1 MSAMKRGGK
10 RRKMG
15 PWPRLQ
21 KFWDIRAA
29 CNFIGGGTGSGLLFI
44 AAVLVFLDKFNPLII
59 ITGFSLISFGFLMV
73 FWEIGK
79 PWRSINM
86 FFHPQTSWMTREGI
100 MVIPLLLSAGFLVL
114 NSSELMMSIIAGFM
128 GLFALIFLYCQVRIL
143 HAARGIPSWCHP
155 ALKPFIFTTG
165 LAEATGIAV
174 CLPGLGTVKGLWGV
188 LLILLLSR
196 LIFWNSYT
204 KSLNNEGA
212 PEASCSVFDSIHL
225 KVLLSHITAIALI
238 LVAGFTNT
246 SILVIIAGSIATIT
260 GWYIKV
266 VIVTRAAQTR
276 GFAIPRTPIRGKGK
290 SRLLGIRR

>member
-155 ALKPFIFTTG
+155 ALKPFIFSTG

-174 CLPGLGTVKGLWGV
+174 CLPGLSNEKGLWGV

-212 PEASCSVFDSIHL
+212 PEASCNVLDSIHL
-225 KVLLSHITAIALI
+225 KVLLSHIAAIALI
-238 LVAGFTNT
+238 LAAGFTNT
-246 SILVIIAGSIATIT
+246 SILTIIAGFIATTT

>member
-100 MVIPLLLSAGFLVL
+100 MVIPLLLSAGFLVF

-143 HAARGIPSWCHP
+143 QAARGIPSWCNP
-155 ALKPFIFTTG
+155 ALKPYIFSTG

-174 CLPGLGTVKGLWGV
+174 CLPGLSNEKGLWGF

-204 KSLNNEGA
+204 KSLDNAGA
-212 PEASCSVFDSIHL
+212 PEASCSVLDSIHL
-225 KVLLSHITAIALI
+225 KVLLSHIAAIILI
-238 LVAGFTNT
+238 LAAGFTNT
-246 SILVIIAGSIATIT
+246 SILAIIAGFITATT

-290 SRLLGIRR
+290 SRLLGIRK

>member
-44 AAVLVFLDKFNPLII
+44 AAVLVFLDKFNLPII
-59 ITGFSLISFGFLMV
+59 ITGFGLISFGFLMV

-100 MVIPLLLSAGFLVL
+100 MVIPLLLSAGFLVF

-128 GLFALIFLYCQVRIL
+128 GLLALIFLYCQVRIL

-155 ALKPFIFTTG
+155 ALKPFIFSTG

-174 CLPGLGTVKGLWGV
+174 CLPGLSNEKGLWGF

-212 PEASCSVFDSIHL
+212 PEASCNVLDSIHL
-225 KVLLSHITAIALI
+225 KVLLSHIAAIALI
-238 LVAGFTNT
+238 LAAGFTNT
-246 SILVIIAGSIATIT
+246 SILTIIAGFIATTT

-290 SRLLGIRR
+290 STLLGIRR